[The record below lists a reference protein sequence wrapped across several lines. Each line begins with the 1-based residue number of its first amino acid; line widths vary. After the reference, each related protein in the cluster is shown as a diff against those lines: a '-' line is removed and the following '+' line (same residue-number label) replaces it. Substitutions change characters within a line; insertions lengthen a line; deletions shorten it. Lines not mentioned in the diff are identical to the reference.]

1 MSRTHDI
8 TISGFDLD
16 RIEAELKSV
25 KEENGKLREALRG
38 VLYWHSQSDE
48 GLRLHCGELTA
59 QEIRTIRAVLNAV
72 FSQLPEFWR
81 LLPEFGRPLP
91 EFGHLP

>member
-25 KEENGKLREALRG
+25 KEENARLREECKKVQEQLEADRGLEFFAIVLERDKLRNALN
-38 VLYWHSQSDE
+38 VCTS
-48 GLRLHCGELTA
+48 
-59 QEIRTIRAVLNAV
+59 
-72 FSQLPEFWR
+72 
-81 LLPEFGRPLP
+81 
-91 EFGHLP
+91 